1 MIFHVFITCTH
12 RRKNSL
18 MYCKLNKQRKV
29 KVMKTI
35 KEFVQNHKTAC
46 AIVGSVLG
54 IAAFAA
60 LGCVGYTLT
69 SEDEQKLLDEVTDDA
84 Q

>member
-1 MIFHVFITCTH
+1 
-12 RRKNSL
+12 
-18 MYCKLNKQRKV
+18 
-29 KVMKTI
+29 MKTI

-46 AIVGSVLG
+46 MIAGGVLG
-54 IAAFAA
+54 IAACAA
-60 LGCVGYTLT
+60 LGCVGYKLT

>member
-1 MIFHVFITCTH
+1 
-12 RRKNSL
+12 
-18 MYCKLNKQRKV
+18 
-29 KVMKTI
+29 MKTTI

-69 SEDEQKLLDEVTDDA
+69 AEDEQKLLDEVTDDA